1 MNIYYDD
8 PIDIVRNM
16 TDGDPAA
23 NLTEEDAVHL
33 IAEAVN
39 LGYAVPASLTAEKF
53 LEIYEDLTPEE
64 EE

>member
-23 NLTEEDAVHL
+23 DLTEADTIHL

-53 LEIYEDLTPEE
+53 LEIYEDLKPEVE
-64 EE
+64 